1 MMMMMMMIIVIFVRN
16 DGCGLETVGK
26 VQERFTNHE
35 RQEVILKQDLEL
47 EDKMKLEFNSCSVK
61 TFHFFLD
68 QD

>member
-1 MMMMMMMIIVIFVRN
+1 MMMMIIVIFVRN

>member
-1 MMMMMMMIIVIFVRN
+1 MMMIIVIFVRN

>member
-16 DGCGLETVGK
+16 DGCGLEVGK